1 MFDGQAVLVDAL
13 TASTTLL
20 QDNRPFSKP
29 RQEVISATPALHE
42 RELSKLEALSDAL
55 ALALRE
61 RGISE
66 LPAALA
72 ARAGTA
78 SFAHATLAWLEDDQ
92 LGLAGH
98 LDLAERALKSLL

>member
-1 MFDGQAVLVDAL
+1 MIGL
-13 TASTTLL
+13 
-20 QDNRPFSKP
+20 
-29 RQEVISATPALHE
+29 ATRAAFE
-42 RELSKLEALSDAL
+42 REPVEALSDAL

-61 RGISE
+61 RGVSE

-72 ARAGTA
+72 ARAGMA

-92 LGLAGH
+92 LGLAGR